1 MHSHH
6 KNTTK
11 DKFHFVD
18 QSQIAILTLFYLW
31 KRHCHDWKQVCFK
44 KMKVTLLMSVSF
56 QLNIVAPL
64 RVYFLILS
72 YYICFKVYQDIFLK
86 NWPYHHCTFANL
98 MYWLHPV
105 NWYQKYIHICS
116 LYLCSCL
123 SEHVANALA
132 RPIIPFCSHA
142 FEIYC
147 DWSC

>member
-31 KRHCHDWKQVCFK
+31 KRHCHDWKQFASK
-44 KMKVTLLMSVSF
+44 KWKSLCRWAF
-56 QLNIVAPL
+56 HFNW
-64 RVYFLILS
+64 ILS
-72 YYICFKVYQDIFLK
+72 HFFVCISSSCLITYVSRFIRIFFK
-86 NWPYHHCTFANL
+86 NWRYHLCTFANL